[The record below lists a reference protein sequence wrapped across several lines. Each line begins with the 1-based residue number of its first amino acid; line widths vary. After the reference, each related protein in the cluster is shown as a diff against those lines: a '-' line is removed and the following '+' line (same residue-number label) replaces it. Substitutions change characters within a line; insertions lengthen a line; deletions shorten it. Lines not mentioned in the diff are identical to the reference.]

1 MIGKIVRLKAL
12 PQSAGFEVLY
22 GLPKDYN
29 AKSTAFSVSIC
40 SDDTKETMPTTIFCG
55 DYSIHQDQGQ
65 EVEKI
70 LINDSKAKINK
81 DSNVDTLL
89 VIIEFGWFET
99 TARKVAGQNEY
110 TGVLE
115 MHSGDIVSIS
125 KGMNYPK
132 ETYETIKQCNDLLL
146 IKKD

>member
-1 MIGKIVRLKAL
+1 
-12 PQSAGFEVLY
+12 
-22 GLPKDYN
+22 
-29 AKSTAFSVSIC
+29 
-40 SDDTKETMPTTIFCG
+40 MPTTIFSG
-55 DYSIHQDQGQ
+55 DYSIHQEQGQ
-65 EVEKI
+65 KIEKI
-70 LINDSKAKINK
+70 FINNSKAKINK

-89 VIIEFGWFET
+89 VSIEFGWFET
-99 TARKVAGQNEY
+99 TERKVAGQNEY

-132 ETYETIKQCNDLLL
+132 EIYETIKQGNDLLL

>member
-12 PQSAGFEVLY
+12 PQSTGFEVLY
-22 GLPKDYN
+22 GLPKDFN
-29 AKSTAFSVSIC
+29 AKSTTFSVSIC
-40 SDDTKETMPTTIFCG
+40 SDDARKTIPTTIFCG
-55 DYSIHQDQGQ
+55 DYSIHQEHGQ
-65 EVEKI
+65 EIEKI
-70 LINDSKAKINK
+70 LINNSNAKINK

-99 TARKVAGQNEY
+99 SARKVAGQNKY
-110 TGVLE
+110 AGVLE

-132 ETYETIKQCNDLLL
+132 ETYEAVQQGNDLLL